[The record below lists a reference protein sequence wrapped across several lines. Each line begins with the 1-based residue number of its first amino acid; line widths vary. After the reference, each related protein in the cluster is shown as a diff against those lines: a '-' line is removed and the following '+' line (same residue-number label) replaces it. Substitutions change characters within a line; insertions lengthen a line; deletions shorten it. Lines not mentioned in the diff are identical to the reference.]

1 MLNLRKI
8 LKILSNCNLN
18 LRKFAVE
25 VTPEFLDLALK
36 QRDPTAANTLAE
48 ELLKTIYAAM
58 KHYEITAVV
67 PYDEWA
73 DFRDKVAMHMW
84 EYSMQRYDPER
95 AAFSTFVFNHVRNEW
110 INWQKAKKREP
121 MDTGISMETPTEEGA
136 ILGETLEDPLALGF
150 ASAIEAKIIYDHLLE
165 HIQNSRHREILDL
178 WIQTDPKAR
187 SKEKAAEVAEEYN
200 KNHPNSPIAAYRVYR
215 LMRDEIR
222 PLVLNLFPE
231 MAASKG
237 YEKDPETG
245 AWVRKRKQEPAL
257 VETPVEEEF
266 EEEEIA
272 LLPSPE
278 EEVAPIYRIDP
289 LTGERTKISLN
300 MRKRQVIAAQDV
312 WFNTLMTFL
321 SIELY
326 DKHRKAAKGYTTR

>member
-1 MLNLRKI
+1 M
-8 LKILSNCNLN
+8 LKILSNCSLN
-18 LRKFAVE
+18 FRKFAVE
-25 VTPEFLDLALK
+25 VTPELLDLALK
-36 QRDPTAANTLAE
+36 QRDPAAENALAE
-48 ELLKTIYAAM
+48 ELLKIIHAAM

-67 PYDEWA
+67 PYDEWT
-73 DFRDKVAMHMW
+73 DFRDRTAMHMW
-84 EYSMQRYDPER
+84 EYSMQKYDPEI
-95 AAFSTFVFNHVRNEW
+95 AAFSTFVFNHVRNAW
-110 INWQKAKKREP
+110 INWQKAKTREP
-121 MDTGISMETPTEEGA
+121 MDIGISMETPTEEGA

-165 HIQNSRHREILDL
+165 HIESSRHREILDL
-178 WIQTDPKAR
+178 WVQTDPKAK

-200 KNHPNSPIAAYRVYR
+200 KSHPDSPIAAYRVYR

-222 PLVLNLFPE
+222 PLVLDLFPE
-231 MAASKG
+231 MAVSKG

-245 AWVRKRKQEPAL
+245 AWVRKHKQEPAL
-257 VETPVEEEF
+257 VETPIEEEV

-300 MRKRQVIAAQDV
+300 MQKRQVTAAQDA
-312 WFNTLMTFL
+312 WFNTLLTFL

-326 DKHRKAAKGYTTR
+326 DKHRKAAKDYTAR

>member
-1 MLNLRKI
+1 MLNLGKMHKI
-8 LKILSNCNLN
+8 PKILSNCSLN
-18 LRKFAVE
+18 FRKFSEVE
-25 VTPEFLDLALK
+25 VTPELLDRVLK
-36 QRDPTAANTLAE
+36 LRDPAATNTLAE
-48 ELLKTIYAAM
+48 VLLKTIHAAM
-58 KHYEITAVV
+58 KHYEITATV
-67 PYDEWA
+67 PYDEWT
-73 DFRDKVAMHMW
+73 DFRDKTAMHMW
-84 EYSMQRYDPER
+84 EYSVQRYDPEK
-95 AAFSTFVFNHVRNEW
+95 AAFSTFVFNHVRNAW
-110 INWQKAKKREP
+110 INWQKSKKREP
-121 MDTGISMETPTEEGA
+121 IDIGVSMETSTEEGA
-136 ILGETLEDPLALGF
+136 ILGETLEDPLSLEF

-165 HIQNSRHREILDL
+165 HIQDPRHREILDL

-187 SKEKAAEVAEEYN
+187 SKEKAAEVAEGYN
-200 KNHPNSPIAAYRVYR
+200 KSHPDNPPIAAYRVYR

-237 YEKDPETG
+237 YEKDPETSV
-245 AWVRKRKQEPAL
+245 WVRKRKQEPAL
-257 VETPVEEEF
+257 IEPPIEEGF

-300 MRKRQVIAAQDV
+300 MQKRRVTAAQDV

-321 SIELY
+321 NIELY
-326 DKHRKAAKGYTTR
+326 DKRY